1 MDTLG
6 LLLKFYIYT
15 LAAQATGRR
24 DKEIETATAT
34 ETATEHTLAIKRCK
48 VKDTQL
54 LLSCAQVK
62 TEMYPKSKS
71 NCRSS
76 LC

>member
-6 LLLKFYIYT
+6 LLLKFYTYT

-24 DKEIETATAT
+24 DKEI

-62 TEMYPKSKS
+62 
-71 NCRSS
+71 N
-76 LC
+76 